1 MIIFSEQTNTYLSYV
16 LITKDL
22 EKKEEPFTFDV
33 LNWKPILF
41 LFLYICF
48 CYISQGEYGA
58 KDLLNFCAYFQAEE
72 KTFYHYKNF

>member
-33 LNWKPILF
+33 LN
-41 LFLYICF
+41 
-48 CYISQGEYGA
+48 
-58 KDLLNFCAYFQAEE
+58 
-72 KTFYHYKNF
+72 